1 MKYCTQ
7 CGNQAADN
15 AKFCESCGTPFA
27 AVQSASAAPSG
38 NLPPMPSNRS
48 AVPLPQPSGNVAP
61 PVSAAPIQPPMP
73 IPAAAGQPM
82 GPAKKK
88 KVIIAVVAVV
98 VVLALAFVGIGV
110 MTARANSMKLAG
122 SSFFA
127 KVDDKDEEITVSVGQ
142 DNTVTLSARDT
153 YYDETTK
160 IVGTLGKGS
169 IDGDSVSYPVANL
182 KIYRDGK
189 DVSWSDLF
197 SMSESE
203 AKKTQSMTSVMLTAP
218 KNAAKGNMVGTWG
231 VSLNVGVF
239 SYKIEAVAYQGGSWS
254 GKMSGAGMDAETFGG
269 TWASQGDGSYHIH
282 ETQTYDSEFD
292 VTLPSA
298 R

>member
-61 PVSAAPIQPPMP
+61 LVSAAPIQPPMP

-82 GPAKKK
+82 DPAKKK

-160 IVGTLGKGS
+160 IVGTLGKGR
-169 IDGDSVSYPVANL
+169 GERQHGRYVG
-182 KIYRDGK
+182 R
-189 DVSWSDLF
+189 LF
-197 SMSESE
+197 ERRRLLLQNRSR
-203 AKKTQSMTSVMLTAP
+203 
-218 KNAAKGNMVGTWG
+218 G
-231 VSLNVGVF
+231 VSGWQLVGQD
-239 SYKIEAVAYQGGSWS
+239 ERRGNG
-254 GKMSGAGMDAETFGG
+254 
-269 TWASQGDGSYHIH
+269 
-282 ETQTYDSEFD
+282 
-292 VTLPSA
+292 